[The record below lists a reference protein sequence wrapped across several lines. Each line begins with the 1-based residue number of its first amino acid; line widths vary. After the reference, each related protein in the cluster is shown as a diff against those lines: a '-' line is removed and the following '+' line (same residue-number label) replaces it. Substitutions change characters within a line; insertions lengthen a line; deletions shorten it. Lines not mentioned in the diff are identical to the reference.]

1 MYQKLAGGIKKWLLG
16 TYYLP
21 MLDACTHC
29 RSLEKFRG
37 QRRRGGVGEKMDE
50 WMDGWMYG
58 WMYGWMDGWMDGWIL
73 AEWLTAFNGSV

>member
-1 MYQKLAGGIKKWLLG
+1 MCTKNKQEVLIG

-37 QRRRGGVGEKMDE
+37 QRRRREGGWEGLGWGRR
-50 WMDGWMYG
+50 WMN
-58 WMYGWMDGWMDGWIL
+58 GWMDG
-73 AEWLTAFNGSV
+73 